1 MHDRGDRG
9 RGRGFDS
16 GGGGGGGRE
25 ADKQRTPE
33 EDAYDRVYRVRQEV
47 DSASR
52 QVEQLAAIVQRDEW
66 RTERAKL
73 QKTHDTLVTTV
84 QEREFDAKASARAQE
99 HYTNATRKLGD
110 ITTALANAQEPSRP
124 VPPVAGEEAIEPSI
138 TGRSAVPDD
147 VLAWVAGL
155 DARERS
161 AISQRVKS
169 VLGSVK
175 RIDTFAVD
183 LVNYL
188 GGNRM
193 LSQFDKVAENP
204 RKHFNP
210 AAYAKARA
218 RREAADAQRA
228 DANATRTA
236 AAPIHNPQAADQKPT
251 AAQKG
256 AAPPASQVG
265 RATTAKP
272 TASALPSK
280 QAPSD
285 LAAHADAAE
294 PPDSLMASD
303 GPPDERAELGAE
315 SGQAADSAPTSR
327 IAPGPAP
334 PAGASTSSK
343 EAERA
348 SSVQLAPV
356 SAASKDATNP
366 LDAFVAIVKERGL
379 SLSPAH
385 PVLDRTFSAHPVV
398 QTSLS
403 SASGPPAGQAVEIE
417 WQLFDHRSAAL
428 SGLSSL
434 WEPLQPQSPLASFP
448 VQQPGE
454 YQVTADILHGGRKL
468 VRIAA
473 PLHVERSP
481 DALHAAMSMAPEARR
496 AEQEDRRSA
505 VADASKPAGERKRLD
520 DERTMLEF
528 AAHEHGDQAPA
539 MPDPGPHAV
548 DFGAAQ
554 SGAHALPVDQ
564 SWVVSTEPVFLRAMV
579 EREYAKG
586 GELAVL
592 ELIGHMQNK
601 ANLARDRQTSP
612 VEGERLWR
620 LGWDIASA
628 MGQQYELLKQENA
641 LFLADYERTA
651 HHVVDFTLTQSEQRT
666 LAEVAKYGITREEVT
681 GIVETSDRGWKRK
694 QRTVYGGGDTA
705 GGKELATAAAELV
718 ASQREI
724 DTMRARVAKAQLDLF
739 GAKSPDILSP
749 GHTRHPEQ
757 VEPLTTLLAELE
769 RKSAAAEQAHL
780 TAAQTREEKFPVL
793 TSYRKV
799 EDHRVT
805 FDVSKLEKLGGA
817 DSRREEI
824 APHLFGILDNIK
836 KTREGLKPGGDLSIW
851 KEDRVRQLT
860 APQMLIVPGSV
871 RERAV
876 LEKTAQ
882 EKRGGW
888 GDWAIAALTVGLA
901 VLAAIPTG
909 GSSLAVG
916 VVTIAEVAGAA
927 LDVHLLVDQFA
938 EFDLQKAAAGTDMD
952 KARAISAED
961 PSLFWLALNVILTG
975 VSLGLAAKSFKQLRR
990 ARDAGKVA
998 KTTAELD
1005 DALAAIHAEHQAGHI
1020 SADAAM
1026 KLEDEIM
1033 AARGAAGGQGIATA
1047 GKDTGEL
1054 GRDAGHLSTDLHPHE
1069 LSPAPLRGPLTVEE
1083 LEIQQAFRSTGGI
1096 SDSAIRELAS
1106 VPRLDPAT
1114 VANLVA
1120 RGTAAAEEVA
1130 QALSKVAHWPD
1141 AARTGLVKLAAH
1153 GSADAMRVYSKALT
1167 SLQIEGMNAW
1177 VTLASRE
1184 LHNPAKILDLERSL
1198 DKGIEMHRLDPTT
1211 AMEVDYYKGKRI
1223 TRAEREAERATPGFD
1238 KEQHTNI
1245 DLEDATERREM
1256 KRVNPIITRIEQFPR
1271 QISEGVGKF
1280 RDAQQLSLKRGG
1292 LKRNVVDVTF
1302 GDRLQ
1307 IPGADQAW
1315 IENGVQRYI
1324 KANKDASK
1332 YVDVFVIHVEI
1343 SGSNV
1348 DIVVEVL

>member
-1 MHDRGDRG
+1 MRDWGDRG

-16 GGGGGGGRE
+16 GGSGGGGRD

-33 EDAYDRVYRVRQEV
+33 EDAYERVYRVWQEV
-47 DSASR
+47 DSACTK
-52 QVEQLAAIVQRDEW
+52 VEQLAAIVQRDEW

-73 QKTHDTLVTTV
+73 QETHDTLVTTV
-84 QEREFDAKASARAQE
+84 QERELDAKASARAQE
-99 HYTNATRKLGD
+99 HYTNATNKLGD

-138 TGRSAVPDD
+138 IGRNAVPDD

-169 VLGSVK
+169 VRDSVK
-175 RIDTFAVD
+175 RIDTFAVG

-210 AAYAKARA
+210 AAYAKARD
-218 RREAADAQRA
+218 RREAADAPRA
-228 DANATRTA
+228 DANASRTA
-236 AAPIHNPQAADQKPT
+236 AAPIHNPQTADRN
-251 AAQKG
+251 
-256 AAPPASQVG
+256 G
-265 RATTAKP
+265 RAPTAKP

-294 PPDSLMASD
+294 SPESLTASD

-315 SGQAADSAPTSR
+315 SGQAADSAPTSL

-334 PAGASTSSK
+334 PAGASTSFK
-343 EAERA
+343 DAERA

-403 SASGPPAGQAVEIE
+403 SASGPPAGQAVQIE

-448 VQQPGE
+448 VQQPGD

-496 AEQEDRRSA
+496 GEQEDRRSA

-528 AAHEHGDQAPA
+528 AAHEHGDQAPT

-564 SWVVSTEPVFLRAMV
+564 SWVVSTDPVFIRAMV

-612 VEGERLWR
+612 AEGERLWR

-666 LAEVAKYGITREEVT
+666 LSEVAKYGITREEVT
-681 GIVETSDRGWKRK
+681 DIVETSDRGWKRK

-739 GAKSPDILSP
+739 GAKSPDMLSP

-769 RKSAAAEQAHL
+769 RKSAAAEQVHL
-780 TAAQTREEKFPVL
+780 TTAQKREEKFPVL

-916 VVTIAEVAGAA
+916 VVAISEVAGAA
-927 LDVHLLVDQFA
+927 LEVHLLADQFA

-952 KARAISAED
+952 KARAISADD

-975 VSLGLAAKSFKQLRR
+975 VSLGVAAKSLRQLRL
-990 ARDAGKVA
+990 AREAGKVA

-1005 DALAAIHAEHQAGHI
+1005 DALEAIYAEYKAGHI

-1026 KLEDEIM
+1026 KLEDEVM
-1033 AARGAAGGQGIATA
+1033 AARGAARSEGAAHAGGKAAEPDSVRAMEGVENLPPEGHGRGPGGKPKMETETMSLDGHSFHNDIRKLSPEARHVVRQMEARGWVRVDQIHATDLVSISKWFGREIAVVQSPYGRLRLILGTEDRVLRIQVAKSEVFVVHTHPVMVSKAEHFRMDVSAA
-1047 GKDTGEL
+1047 GKQIEAVVDWSGRVTYYNKTGL
-1054 GRDAGHLSTDLHPHE
+1054 KN
-1069 LSPAPLRGPLTVEE
+1069 PLRNGFVEPLEGY
-1083 LEIQQAFRSTGGI
+1083 QAAFT
-1096 SDSAIRELAS
+1096 D
-1106 VPRLDPAT
+1106 
-1114 VANLVA
+1114 ANGNIV
-1120 RGTAAAEEVA
+1120 GF
-1130 QALSKVAHWPD
+1130 
-1141 AARTGLVKLAAH
+1141 
-1153 GSADAMRVYSKALT
+1153 
-1167 SLQIEGMNAW
+1167 
-1177 VTLASRE
+1177 
-1184 LHNPAKILDLERSL
+1184 AK
-1198 DKGIEMHRLDPTT
+1198 
-1211 AMEVDYYKGKRI
+1211 
-1223 TRAEREAERATPGFD
+1223 
-1238 KEQHTNI
+1238 
-1245 DLEDATERREM
+1245 
-1256 KRVNPIITRIEQFPR
+1256 
-1271 QISEGVGKF
+1271 
-1280 RDAQQLSLKRGG
+1280 
-1292 LKRNVVDVTF
+1292 
-1302 GDRLQ
+1302 
-1307 IPGADQAW
+1307 
-1315 IENGVQRYI
+1315 
-1324 KANKDASK
+1324 
-1332 YVDVFVIHVEI
+1332 
-1343 SGSNV
+1343 V
-1348 DIVVEVL
+1348 DIIDGPGGTQIMVRE